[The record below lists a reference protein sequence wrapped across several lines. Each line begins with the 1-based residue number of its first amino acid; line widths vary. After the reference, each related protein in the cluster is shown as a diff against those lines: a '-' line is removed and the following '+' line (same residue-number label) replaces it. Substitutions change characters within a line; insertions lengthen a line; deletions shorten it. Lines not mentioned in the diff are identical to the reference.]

1 MGDTIGVIML
11 SYDINKLHTNVKDEM
26 LKLGYNENWR
36 YGNGPT
42 YEMPNTTLWHDKK
55 SSNLAINDLQ
65 RVCNRLGVKLEKAVA
80 ALSKEFSGV

>member
-26 LKLGYNENWR
+26 LKLGYSERWR

-42 YEMPNTTLWHDKK
+42 YEMPNTTLWHDEK